1 MQETEK
7 NNRGLVR
14 IDEVIRQ
21 RGFDFKELSSVKAR
35 LMEGAIDIRSHP
47 PDEISYQHSVLCQTG
62 LPYRHT
68 EERRWEKR
76 NGRVM
81 LEVEAGRAYHPEK
94 EQFFNLPLPF
104 GPKARLILIHLNS
117 EAIRTQSKIID
128 VEDSLTAFVRHLQSG
143 REPNGLEIRKFKDQL
158 SALSAASI
166 RMATA
171 IEGRSLQVNT
181 NIVHKFDLWFP
192 KNRNQRVLWP
202 STVELGGDYF
212 DTLVNHAVPLDQR
225 AVSALAHSA
234 LGLDIY
240 QWLAQRLCRIQPKS
254 DALVTW
260 VNLQQQFGAD
270 YKRIRKFREVFLSA
284 IKEVLTQYP
293 DANVEPTGEGLVLK
307 NSSPPIRR
315 TKLITGA

>member
-1 MQETEK
+1 MPEAEK
-7 NNRGLVR
+7 NKGGLIR
-14 IDEVIRQ
+14 IGEVIRQ
-21 RGFDFKELSSVKAR
+21 QGFIFQEPSAVKAR
-35 LMEGAIDIRSHP
+35 LIEGALDIRSNP

-94 EQFFNLPLPF
+94 EQFFDLPLPF

-117 EAIRTQSKIID
+117 EAIRTQSKVIE

-171 IEGRSLQVNT
+171 IEGRAMQVNT

-212 DTLVNHAVPLDQR
+212 ETLVNHAVPLDQR

-234 LGLDIY
+234 MGLDIY
-240 QWLAQRLCRIQPKS
+240 RGLR
-254 DALVTW
+254 
-260 VNLQQQFGAD
+260 
-270 YKRIRKFREVFLSA
+270 SA
-284 IKEVLTQYP
+284 YAASIPNQTH
-293 DANVEPTGEGLVLK
+293 
-307 NSSPPIRR
+307 
-315 TKLITGA
+315 